1 MSTHSIV
8 NWATRAAIIAACA
21 FAGTLPAAADTAPAP
36 NPTAEGGSHQ
46 LSASEGC
53 MNQWLFDGLW
63 RLRVTNVAPVMDSM
77 GLLPG
82 YAVTISVRNG
92 SNATTQLEQTGVQ
105 LKPAGHLVFDDG
117 NTLDSTD
124 AADIVSWNNELFK
137 DLPPS
142 AGFTH
147 TINYFFNPK
156 PATIPKPVKWLWD
169 IDKSKAWK
177 NAPHYTIADP
187 SFRVDLTCSK

>member
-8 NWATRAAIIAACA
+8 NWAARAAIIAACA
-21 FAGTLPAAADTAPAP
+21 LAGTLPAAADTTPAAH
-36 NPTAEGGSHQ
+36 PTAEGGSHQ
-46 LSASEGC
+46 LSAREDC

-63 RLRVTNVAPVMDSM
+63 RLRVTNVAAVMDST

-82 YAVTISVRNG
+82 YAVTINVRNG
-92 SNATTQLEQTGVQ
+92 SNVTTQLDKTGVD

-117 NTLDSTD
+117 NALDSTD
-124 AADIVSWNNELFK
+124 AADIVAWNNVLFK

-147 TINYFFNPK
+147 TINY
-156 PATIPKPVKWLWD
+156 
-169 IDKSKAWK
+169 
-177 NAPHYTIADP
+177 
-187 SFRVDLTCSK
+187 